1 MKDLGALIL
10 TLIALP
16 FIGLLLMIF
25 SVLSL
30 LVLPLWYLLY
40 LSSQRRM
47 QRATRL
53 ASIQ

>member
-1 MKDLGALIL
+1 MKDLGAFIL
-10 TLIALP
+10 TLLALP

-40 LSSQRRM
+40 SFSQQRMRRAA
-47 QRATRL
+47 QS

>member
-16 FIGLLLMIF
+16 FIGLLLTTL

-30 LVLPLWYLLY
+30 LALPLWYLLY
-40 LSSQRRM
+40 LFSQRRM
-47 QRATRL
+47 QRASL
-53 ASIQ
+53 SASTQ